1 MVDNFHFSTIAGKL
15 KFLDYL
21 DTFLRLFSSCSL
33 FVFIFF
39 LCLPHER
46 FSFLSRRA
54 EKERLLPMDLGIG
67 IGIGIG
73 FSVLAFILFGTRTG
87 IFIRCHFNF
96 PLLLFYGRTETKR
109 VRFGL
114 VWYGLEKMQ
123 QPTHKDSTW
132 DCVSMSLGLC
142 FLVGH

>member
-1 MVDNFHFSTIAGKL
+1 M
-15 KFLDYL
+15 
-21 DTFLRLFSSCSL
+21 
-33 FVFIFF
+33 
-39 LCLPHER
+39 
-46 FSFLSRRA
+46 SRSA

-123 QPTHKDSTW
+123 GHKDSTW

>member
-1 MVDNFHFSTIAGKL
+1 M
-15 KFLDYL
+15 
-21 DTFLRLFSSCSL
+21 
-33 FVFIFF
+33 
-39 LCLPHER
+39 
-46 FSFLSRRA
+46 SRRA
-54 EKERLLPMDLGIG
+54 EKERLLPMDLGIGIG

-123 QPTHKDSTW
+123 GHKDSTW